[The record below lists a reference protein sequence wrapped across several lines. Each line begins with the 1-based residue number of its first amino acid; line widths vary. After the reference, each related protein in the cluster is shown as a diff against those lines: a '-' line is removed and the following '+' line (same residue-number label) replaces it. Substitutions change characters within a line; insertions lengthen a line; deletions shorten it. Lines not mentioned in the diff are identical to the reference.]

1 MVLSKTYQLK
11 KTEKYLKAD
20 EVEEHAG
27 KYVEKNTKEPVIVS
41 WDKMSKSKHNGID
54 PLEFLDKYGIDTTRL
69 FILADQAPTSDKRCD
84 HSSKLTVIQI
94 LTNYYIYQ
102 IMYILI
108 IFSHTGNIKLAKSFM
123 EDCKSF

>member
-1 MVLSKTYQLK
+1 MVLNKTYQLK

-20 EVEEHAG
+20 EVEEHVG

-84 HSSKLTVIQI
+84 HNSKLFVIKI

-108 IFSHTGNIKLAKSFM
+108 IFSHFGSIKLAKSFM
-123 EDCKSF
+123 ENCKSF

>member
-1 MVLSKTYQLK
+1 MVLSKTYQLE

-27 KYVEKNTKEPVIVS
+27 KHVKKNTKEPVIVS

-84 HSSKLTVIQI
+84 HNSKFFVIKI

-108 IFSHTGNIKLAKSFM
+108 IFSHAGNIKLAKSFM
-123 EDCKSF
+123 EDCKNF